1 MKKIAALL
9 YLLAILPLASA
20 AQTAA
25 SAPPAEMKKLDF
37 IVGQWKGEG
46 WIEMR
51 PGQRETFTINES
63 AQRKVE
69 GAVLLLEGL
78 GTRQTTDKT
87 EGAPVHKAFAVID
100 YDVQA
105 KAFRMRSYRVGTG
118 AIDALPQVGDNM
130 LVWGFHDARGG
141 EVRFTIKL
149 DEKGQWFEI
158 GEYSGDGKT
167 WRKFMEMT
175 LSRVA

>member
-1 MKKIAALL
+1 MKRIAALL
-9 YLLAILPLASA
+9 YLLALLPLASM
-20 AQTAA
+20 AQTPA
-25 SAPPAEMKKLDF
+25 SSPPAEMKKLDF

-46 WIEMR
+46 WIELR

-63 AQRKVE
+63 AQQKVE

-78 GTRQTTDKT
+78 GTSRTQGKA
-87 EGAPVHKAFAVID
+87 EAVPVHKAFAVID

-105 KAFRMRSYRVGTG
+105 KAFRMRAYRAGTG
-118 AIDALPQVGDNM
+118 AIDAVPQVGDNM

-141 EVRFTIKL
+141 EIRFTIKL
-149 DEKGQWFEI
+149 NEKSQWFEI
-158 GEYSGDGKT
+158 GEYSSDGKT

-175 LSRVA
+175 LSRIA